1 LTQLIKLSQEY
12 IYSDKPITELNVREP
27 LGEDLSKVD
36 ILDFVRALDFEK
48 LSKINFKAVESDA
61 NQEVYINLTGEFI
74 NALKI
79 NYATRLALC
88 VVAGKLTGTSAE
100 FIEKLKLADNLKVL
114 SVVGKLLA
122 VGFFAAFRDFTVTSA

>member
-1 LTQLIKLSQEY
+1 MPLVKLSQEY
-12 IYSDKPITELNVREP
+12 IYNDKPVTELNVREP

-36 ILDFVRALDFEK
+36 ILDFVKALDFEK
-48 LSKINFKAVESDA
+48 LSKIDFKAVQADA
-61 NQEVYINLTGEFI
+61 NQELYINLTGEFI

-79 NYATRLALC
+79 QYPTRLALC
-88 VVAGKLTGTSAE
+88 LVAGKLTGTSSE

-122 VGFFAAFRDFTVTSA
+122 VEFFTAFRDFTVTSA